1 MDKAKEILTKQHYAM
16 LYLTT
21 FGLRRGGEIMGLTQ
35 RTWFSGRMGPFIRV
49 LLTRTLKRPDGKG
62 TKTPSSER
70 MIALNEDAAAMLEYC
85 IQEARDIK
93 ADFGQILNQDDFIFL
108 NPKRGVPY
116 CVTHLNRIMSY
127 ISEGGVKASPHMM
140 RHTFTT
146 QASLA
151 GVNGR
156 FWQITWTQKPP

>member
-1 MDKAKEILTKQHYAM
+1 MNDAVRSGVLERNRLSYVKIRKEGAKPKTKNIDLANYNLFMDKAKEILTKQNYAM

-21 FGLRRGGEIMGLTQ
+21 FGLRRGENMGLTQ
-35 RTWFSGRMGPFIRV
+35 KNVVFRPDGTFIRV

-70 MIALNEDAAAMLEYC
+70 MIALTEEAAALLEYC

-108 NPKRGVPY
+108 NPKRGV
-116 CVTHLNRIMSY
+116 
-127 ISEGGVKASPHMM
+127 
-140 RHTFTT
+140 
-146 QASLA
+146 
-151 GVNGR
+151 
-156 FWQITWTQKPP
+156 